1 MLDTMQSL
9 LKNHD
14 VCVLATESHGTPH
27 CSLMAYVV
35 SEDGRRV
42 YMVTERNSVKFRN
55 LKINP
60 AVSFLVDTRETHG
73 KNRRPETKA
82 LTVAGRYEPLEDDTT
97 RAEIE
102 QRLLEKHPQLA
113 VFLKNPDAEIIPIH
127 IQSFLL
133 LDGLTDASY
142 EELQD

>member
-9 LKNHD
+9 LKSHD
-14 VCVLATESHGTPH
+14 FCVLATESRGRPH

-35 SEDGRRV
+35 GEDGRRV
-42 YMVTERNSVKFRN
+42 YMVTERDSVKFRN
-55 LKINP
+55 LQINP
-60 AVSFLVDTRETHG
+60 VVSFLVDTRETHG
-73 KNRRPETKA
+73 GKRRPETKA
-82 LTVAGRYEPLEDDTT
+82 LTVAGRYEPLEKDAA
-97 RAEIE
+97 REEIK
-102 QRLLEKHPQLA
+102 QRLLEKHPQLE